1 MEWTAEAISNIVKN
15 SIEHTKE
22 GGTIVIETEETPLS
36 VSIMIID
43 NGVGI
48 PKELFGRIFERFYK
62 GENSVNPTSIGIGL
76 YLGKYIIESQNGSI
90 RVESEVNR
98 GSKFTITFLKTVI

>member
-48 PKELFGRIFERFYK
+48 PKELFGRIFERFF
-62 GENSVNPTSIGIGL
+62 
-76 YLGKYIIESQNGSI
+76 I
-90 RVESEVNR
+90 RE
-98 GSKFTITFLKTVI
+98 KTLLILLV